1 MKKKIYDIK
10 TMLHLYVIHE
20 QLKGLER
27 NVFAQCALTDG
38 EMEKMHNAC
47 AAVLDGVE
55 KGLATRA
62 ELYTAFYLIQP
73 HNLFRSVSKNNRT
86 IRRYARRYLN
96 MDTRLLSYYRGTL
109 AFLYFND
116 PAFRIIA
123 SKACVTAVNALCGEE
138 GAEDVPP

>member
-73 HNLFRSVSKNNRT
+73 HNLFRSVSKNNSD
-86 IRRYARRYLN
+86 IRRYAHRYLR
-96 MDTRLLSYYRGTL
+96 MDTRLLSYYRGNL

-116 PAFRIIA
+116 PKFRVAAALA
-123 SKACVTAVNALCGEE
+123 SDAALAVLFGEE
-138 GAEDVPP
+138 SEGTEPS